1 MNQVVESPQGQH
13 QHLFKL
19 LNCLLYYNLG
29 GEMMYILNQRLTA
42 QNVNSTKSSQI
53 LSDILNGLVS
63 NRPRS
68 VHFKKVTSYD
78 DVTLSRMKIVFQD
91 VLESS
96 SSMRLTP
103 VSFDKLFDLMAGV
116 FKYQLVLCPLPSS
129 LYHVTINHLNS
140 IRDMSKHLDESITNR
155 LTGYCNSFTATFN
168 SLCEQQWFLLRSI
181 LLTNVFASI
190 RTRISVLLKDGL
202 QDMESGSYTISPRD
216 EDCISQI
223 HYDKDGNISKEI
235 APHKDYICD
244 ATNLGLDIYCR
255 ESLTNSCDS
264 VHGAFGKLKINEA
277 KETKLLACL
286 LGRSKDTFEE
296 ASSVFLDLSFSN
308 EITDTHSHELEE
320 AGNQLPQQI
329 ACNNQEIKFEATERI
344 QPAGLDE
351 DESEFAKAA
360 TDSSDDL
367 LALMDS

>member
-1 MNQVVESPQGQH
+1 MNQVLESPQSRH

-29 GEMMYILNQRLTA
+29 GEMMYILNQRLNA

-53 LSDILNGLVS
+53 LSDIVNGLIS

-68 VHFKKVTSYD
+68 VHFKKVSSYD
-78 DVTLSRMKIVFQD
+78 DLSLNRMKSVFQD

-129 LYHVTINHLNS
+129 LYHVTLNHLNS
-140 IRDMSKHLDESITNR
+140 IRDVSKHLDEATTNR
-155 LTGYCNSFTATFN
+155 FTGYYNAFTTAFN
-168 SLCEQQWFLLRSI
+168 CLTEQQWFLLRSI
-181 LLTNVFASI
+181 LLTNVFATI
-190 RTRISVLLKDGL
+190 RTRISVLLKEGL
-202 QDMESGSYTISPRD
+202 QDMETGSYTINARD
-216 EDCISQI
+216 EDCISQV
-223 HYDKDGNISKEI
+223 HYDKDGNISREI
-235 APHKDYICD
+235 APHKDYVCD

-255 ESLTNSCDS
+255 ESLANSSDNAQR
-264 VHGAFGKLKINEA
+264 AFGKLKITEA
-277 KETKLLACL
+277 KETKVLASL
-286 LGRSKDTFEE
+286 LGRSKDTFQE
-296 ASSVFLDLSFSN
+296 ACSVFLDLSFSN
-308 EITDTHSHELEE
+308 AITDTHSQELEE
-320 AGNQLPQQI
+320 VGNQLPQQI
-329 ACNNQEIKFEATERI
+329 ASNNQEINFQATKRI

-351 DESEFAKAA
+351 DESEYAKAA
-360 TDSSDDL
+360 TDSAEDL